1 MLTYQQH
8 ASIFGTPVELGP
20 LKHAM
25 RNEIRKISPKN
36 FNDLGLS
43 LYKYEKNLQVNLTQP
58 VVDMKLSQNY
68 QREIWKSL

>member
-1 MLTYQQH
+1 
-8 ASIFGTPVELGP
+8 
-20 LKHAM
+20 M

-43 LYKYEKNLQVNLTQP
+43 LYKYEKNLQVNLPLP